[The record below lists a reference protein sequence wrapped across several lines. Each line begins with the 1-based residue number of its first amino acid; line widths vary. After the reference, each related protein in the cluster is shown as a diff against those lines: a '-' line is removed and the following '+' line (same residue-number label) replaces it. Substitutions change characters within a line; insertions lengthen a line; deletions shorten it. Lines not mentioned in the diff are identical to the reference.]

1 MDYVTDH
8 LTAPTQVMAN
18 ELPSK
23 SPPFFKRNL
32 IKISRSIALKHI
44 KYLCSSTGKWVKEW
58 IFFFF
63 LMFHY
68 LTNING
74 GPKREKIQSTVE
86 STKQQTGRI
95 GTIFFP
101 LVSFLN
107 L

>member
-23 SPPFFKRNL
+23 SRPFFKRNL

-74 GPKREKIQSTVE
+74 EPKREKSKVQLNQQNNKLVELAQSF
-86 STKQQTGRI
+86 SH
-95 GTIFFP
+95 
-101 LVSFLN
+101 
-107 L
+107 